1 MDMMK
6 AATSLVP
13 KKFRTAREKGGHRR
27 KGSAENGTKV
37 KVFTTDSW
45 LSIFRP
51 ESAKQAQKEKEESEK
66 EEAKIDVISKRL
78 EELNHHEIS
87 KDKEVIRL
95 ALRSRYAAGDT
106 DKAVELI
113 QLQQQAFSGVI
124 QPYDPNVKMLGA
136 ENRGNVTCYLDS
148 LLFAMF
154 AHMTAFESMLKH
166 DVGTEP
172 QRRLAALLRLWVNML
187 RSGKLIH
194 TDMTELI
201 QQALAECGWKEAA
214 LLEQQDTSEAF
225 AFIADVLQ
233 LPLLALQM
241 DLFHQGKGDVDDH
254 KVVHER
260 CLNLPVPPDTEGKGI
275 KLEDCMEAYFNNRV
289 DVLRDSLEE
298 KASVDRLPHSP
309 KSTIRVVYEDDDN
322 EAEVEGSSTQEN
334 GDAPAHMRRR
344 WTTHGAITHSP
355 TASSHSDSALS
366 SGSRARST
374 SIIQRI
380 VVNDKQ
386 NGESST
392 DAETRSLIERVKRT
406 GSSMVKAVT
415 IPAWQFYR
423 LIPWNAT
430 SPNAPKSDLEVA
442 QHFDQ
447 RPVVAICLKRYTISD
462 KGVPIRVNTYIDIPD
477 SLRLPHFMVVDGE
490 NGQDPNGLSQG
501 YKLVLQS
508 VICHRGDSIHSGHYV
523 AYARVAPKL
532 LTENR
537 RHDRDPPPD
546 YEEPTWVKFDDLL
559 VDKRVE
565 PVDDIQECLRR
576 QEEMPYV
583 LIYQIVPMVDVT
595 VASTDGSATEP
606 PGYAE
611 STSNIPG
618 TPSVDAF
625 DTGRLSKSP
634 SGYLDSLQTLTN
646 NTGPHI
652 RLSSEVERPS
662 RSSFGDDP
670 SCNGTHDD
678 ASRRTSITFSEP
690 PNHPNHLAPNSETA
704 SPALTPTV
712 TPQEES
718 TAARLSRAAAKF
730 KGGSS
735 KSRPTSQVGENRISL
750 TISRFGFGR
759 QSRDGGSS
767 GGGGDKANSEG
778 VISEDTAADDTGK
791 EKDKDHHHHFHHHHH
806 QHHASS
812 GAASTSGNS
821 SSSGSDNIKE
831 NDKKESDKKDKKE
844 KSRNRSKTR
853 DKEEGNN
860 SKKEWTAFKS
870 KGKGKEAG
878 KDGVP
883 DRECVVM

>member
-1 MDMMK
+1 MGQH
-6 AATSLVP
+6 AEE
-13 KKFRTAREKGGHRR
+13 RETDPHRY
-27 KGSAENGTKV
+27 GTCELRHLL
-37 KVFTTDSW
+37 SW
-45 LSIFRP
+45 TKSHSDGIF
-51 ESAKQAQKEKEESEK
+51 Q
-66 EEAKIDVISKRL
+66 
-78 EELNHHEIS
+78 
-87 KDKEVIRL
+87 
-95 ALRSRYAAGDT
+95 
-106 DKAVELI
+106 
-113 QLQQQAFSGVI
+113 
-124 QPYDPNVKMLGA
+124 
-136 ENRGNVTCYLDS
+136 
-148 LLFAMF
+148 
-154 AHMTAFESMLKH
+154 
-166 DVGTEP
+166 
-172 QRRLAALLRLWVNML
+172 
-187 RSGKLIH
+187 
-194 TDMTELI
+194 TELI

-298 KASVDRLPHSP
+298 KASVDRPPHSP

-322 EAEVEGSSTQEN
+322 EAEVEGSLTQEN

-423 LIPWNAT
+423 LIRKYIVVYLVSLEAYRVKLTLAAWNAT

-559 VDKRVE
+559 VDRRVE

-595 VASTDGSATEP
+595 AASTDGSATEP

-778 VISEDTAADDTGK
+778 VTSEDTAADDTGK

-806 QHHASS
+806 QHHAGS

-821 SSSGSDNIKE
+821 SSSGSDNKKE
-831 NDKKESDKKDKKE
+831 NDKKENDKKDKKE
-844 KSRNRSKTR
+844 KNRNRSKTR
-853 DKEEGNN
+853 DEDGNN

-870 KGKGKEAG
+870 KGKGKEVGKEAG